1 MPNWKK
7 IALSGSNPE
16 FSSLN
21 VDNSVSAGSITGSLL
36 STNGVISSSA
46 QLEGFVSQS
55 GNFVANETIIATGT
69 NSITSS
75 NILALDTTNNY
86 LGINQSNPEVI
97 LHMSGDGAQT
107 AQIRMEQYN
116 DSSDAPDIRTRK
128 ARGTSASPA
137 KNNAGDF
144 IYRQNSER
152 YNGSAYTTVGQF
164 AVDSTGSADRFRLTL
179 TVSEDGNTIDA
190 AANQFMIDGNN
201 GGAIKF
207 NNSYYFPTSDGNAN
221 EVLTTD
227 GSGTLTFSNPI
238 PSGTVSSSAQIAS
251 DISGSFTASSA
262 SIATDIASLV
272 SDSGSFSTRVT
283 AIEGFSSSIESSIYS
298 YTGSFTGDGSSLTGI
313 DVGEVTLKTDN
324 FTSVTSKQVTHTFGT
339 KDVNV
344 TVYDSNDTLIIPA
357 SVTTTD
363 TNTVDITFDTATT
376 GRVVITKGGHIVTGS
391 IQIASSSTVSD
402 TFTAQTSYTAS
413 HTFGTSD
420 VFVQVYDNTDSLII
434 PQKIKILTTG
444 SIGLDFDTAT
454 TGKVII
460 GKSGHIVSGSAEVS
474 TVSYD
479 NVTSKPTL
487 ISSSAQIA
495 TDISGSFTATSAS
508 IASDIANISTDFGSI
523 TNNPFTAS
531 GTQITAS
538 GHIIPSAND
547 TYDLGSTTKQWRD
560 LFLSSGSLYID
571 GTKIVSSD
579 ATTLTFTTDTGQ
591 SIKLLETGA
600 DDIILQTDSGNIE
613 LKGTVEILT
622 GKKITDSAGTKILFG
637 DSIGI
642 TGSIDLTGTVD
653 GIDLQAFSSSVAT
666 GLASSTADYT
676 QLTNVPSGIIS
687 GAAQLPSG
695 TVSGSSQITITESQ
709 ISDLSH
715 YANSDVLT
723 YINTLGVVSGS
734 VASDWDSVSSKPA
747 GIVSSSAQ
755 ITALTSYTETFTS
768 QTAVTASHSLG
779 TKNVTVSVYGS
790 DDYMFFPTSI
800 KTHDDN
806 NVYVQFNSSRSG
818 RIIITK

>member
-16 FSSLN
+16 FASLT
-21 VDNSVSAGSITGSLL
+21 VDN
-36 STNGVISSSA
+36 
-46 QLEGFVSQS
+46 
-55 GNFVANETIIATGT
+55 
-69 NSITSS
+69 
-75 NILALDTTNNY
+75 
-86 LGINQSNPEVI
+86 
-97 LHMSGDGAQT
+97 
-107 AQIRMEQYN
+107 
-116 DSSDAPDIRTRK
+116 
-128 ARGTSASPA
+128 
-137 KNNAGDF
+137 
-144 IYRQNSER
+144 
-152 YNGSAYTTVGQF
+152 
-164 AVDSTGSADRFRLTL
+164 
-179 TVSEDGNTIDA
+179 
-190 AANQFMIDGNN
+190 
-201 GGAIKF
+201 AIQ
-207 NNSYYFPTSDGNAN
+207 A
-221 EVLTTD
+221 
-227 GSGTLTFSNPI
+227 
-238 PSGTVSSSAQIAS
+238 GTV
-251 DISGSFTASSA
+251 
-262 SIATDIASLV
+262 
-272 SDSGSFSTRVT
+272 SGSFS
-283 AIEGFSSSIESSIYS
+283 GS
-298 YTGSFTGDGSSLTGI
+298 YVGDGSALTGI
-313 DVGEVTLKTDN
+313 DVGEVALKSDT

-344 TVYDSNDTLIIPA
+344 TVYDNNDKLIIPA

-363 TNTVDITFDTATT
+363 TSTVDITFDTATT
-376 GRVVITKGGHIVTGS
+376 GRVVVTKGGHIVTGS

-402 TFTAQTSYTAS
+402 SFTAQTSYTAS
-413 HTFGTSD
+413 HTLGTTD
-420 VFVQVYDNTDSLII
+420 VFVQVYDNTDSLIL
-434 PQKIKILTTG
+434 PQKVKILTTG
-444 SIGLDFDTAT
+444 SVGLDFDTAT

-474 TVSYD
+474 TVAYS
-479 NVTSKPTL
+479 NVTSKPAL

-495 TDISGSFTATSAS
+495 SDISGSFTATSAS

-600 DDIILQTDSGNIE
+600 DDIILQTDTGNIE
-613 LKGTVEILT
+613 LKGTIEILT
-622 GKKITDSAGTKILFG
+622 GKKITDSAGTKVLFG

-687 GAAQLPSG
+687 
-695 TVSGSSQITITESQ
+695 
-709 ISDLSH
+709 
-715 YANSDVLT
+715 
-723 YINTLGVVSGS
+723 
-734 VASDWDSVSSKPA
+734 
-747 GIVSSSAQ
+747 SSAQ
-755 ITALTSYTETFTS
+755 IASDISGSLSATAIAALGSGILSGSAQITSLTSYTETFTGS
-768 QTAVTASHSLG
+768 AAVTASHNLG
-779 TKNVTVSVYGS
+779 TKNVNVQCYGS
-790 DDYMFFPTSI
+790 DDFQFFPSSI
-800 KTHDDN
+800 KTHDTN
-806 NVYVQFNSSRSG
+806 NVYVSFNSSRTG